1 MRISKVQLQ
10 TLISEELEN
19 VVKEEQLNEDRKE
32 VAGLAAAIAGFLSI
46 MNMTWEQFVESPEMQ
61 RELQTLVEPMDL
73 DQSADTDVPREE
85 ELELDIE

>member
-1 MRISKVQLQ
+1 MC
-10 TLISEELEN
+10 
-19 VVKEEQLNEDRKE
+19 KE